1 MGRKVN
7 LISRSD
13 KPIILEV
20 FTYVDNEKKANDLI
34 LASNRISSKTDNIK
48 ALIKNVL
55 GEKGTD
61 VLKKIIIT

>member
-1 MGRKVN
+1 MKVV
-7 LISRSD
+7 L

>member
-1 MGRKVN
+1 M
-7 LISRSD
+7 
-13 KPIILEV
+13 
-20 FTYVDNEKKANDLI
+20 DNEKKANDLI